1 MGGALFVCGV
11 IVRMSP
17 DSACTKNTMA
27 NIVASQKIDRTAALD
42 LFILLF
48 VLLRANVPGFS
59 YIETEPRLTLCDS
72 MLRGMLRGRLQKRQA
87 EFIVNANHR
96 FEFHSR
102 GQLFICTHNKRFP
115 LSRFRFLNAE

>member
-1 MGGALFVCGV
+1 
-11 IVRMSP
+11 
-17 DSACTKNTMA
+17 MA
-27 NIVASQKIDRTAALD
+27 NIVASQKIDCTAALD
-42 LFILLF
+42 LFILSF

-72 MLRGMLRGRLQKRQA
+72 MLRGRLQKRQA
-87 EFIVNANHR
+87 EFIVKANPR